1 MVEKSLRKDSRYH
14 ISLNTLNSLT
24 SEFEIWTQFFASE
37 GTRALQLDALESSHP
52 IEVPCGHPSEIEE
65 IFDAISYAKGAC
77 IIHMLHSY
85 IGTEFLRA
93 GT

>member
-1 MVEKSLRKDSRYH
+1 M
-14 ISLNTLNSLT
+14 NTFLKFS
-24 SEFEIWTQFFASE
+24 

-77 IIHMLHSY
+77 VIHMLHSY
-85 IGTEFLRA
+85 IGTESFRA
-93 GT
+93 GMLHTDPDECVQCHY